1 MMRRGRN
8 CAALIWIAAV
18 SLQAAPLFYS
28 IGPDNNGVP
37 RNFSSIS
44 NAVNPLFNLGDGSA
58 GFNGGLTY
66 DSADGSFYAIAN
78 DGGGNSTLNTF
89 TLGGAGTLSQVLS
102 LGSGFTSGL
111 TYDPADGK
119 FYTIFND
126 GASGHSFLDRISVQG
141 PSVTSILDL
150 GLGFDGLFAG
160 GLTFDTQN
168 GLFYVL
174 SVDNN
179 GVSRVF
185 SSINT
190 GNNSVTTLFSL
201 GDGSVA
207 FNGGLVFNSGNG
219 LFYAI
224 SNDDQGNSTLNS
236 FTLGGGALSLLALGQ
251 GFNNVGLTL
260 VPNSAVPEP
269 STGILVAASLIAL
282 TRLRR
287 NARLRK

>member
-8 CAALIWIAAV
+8 CAVLIWIAAV
-18 SLQAAPLFYS
+18 SLQAGPLLYS

-44 NAVNPLFNLGDGSA
+44 NTVNSLFNLGDGSA

-66 DSADGSFYAIAN
+66 DSADSSFYAIAN
-78 DGGGNSTLNTF
+78 DGAGNSTLNAF

-119 FYTIFND
+119 FYAILHD

-141 PSVTSILDL
+141 LSVTSILDL

-168 GLFYVL
+168 GLLYVL

-190 GNNSVTTLFSL
+190 GNNTVTALFSL

-207 FNGGLVFNSGNG
+207 FNGGLVFNPCNG

-236 FTLGGGALSLLALGQ
+236 FNLGGGALSLLALGQ

-260 VPNSAVPEP
+260 VQSAVPEP
-269 STGILVAASLIAL
+269 SSVILVAASLIAL

-287 NARLRK
+287 NTRSRE